1 MIILLKIKN
10 VTEKENFENNV
21 SFQDLKIKSV
31 EPPYKNQKQW
41 NITDRFR
48 NEWNVLFNGNVNEF
62 SIFGVPHFGCD
73 KQFRVD
79 FTMTENNI
87 EIYRALKDGRNIVSE
102 RLLKQFSQVILMVNS
117 FYKFGYMK

>member
-1 MIILLKIKN
+1 ML
-10 VTEKENFENNV
+10 
-21 SFQDLKIKSV
+21 
-31 EPPYKNQKQW
+31 KQW
-41 NITDRFR
+41 NISDSFG
-48 NEWNVLFNGNVNEF
+48 NEWNVVFNGNVNEF